1 MSGGV
6 GVQVVPC
13 AAAPVAAATK
23 SSAISSACVIDPMV
37 RLRKAERKR
46 MLESATM
53 RVWRVF
59 ATYVA
64 AVASIFAT
72 SGIAIVALKAM
83 FPDATDQAL
92 VQSLPGLIAGSLASS
107 VALIVTMLLV
117 VQPTTPAAL
126 RLLPGWESGR
136 VLIVMILAMLALGQL
151 LDSLTWLIGWAQH
164 GSMVLVRR
172 VLETAVGPDL
182 FGAVIVFGLIAGA
195 AEEIFFR
202 GFMLTRLAEHWGS
215 RRAIVASAAC
225 FGVLHIDPNGIHMA
239 LAFVMGL
246 YLGFVAEH
254 TGSTLP
260 AIICHVVN
268 NAVYTLQI
276 SLGVTLEGRAG
287 NAALAIACV
296 VVFVACLAWLKRVAP
311 PPAAA

>member
-1 MSGGV
+1 
-6 GVQVVPC
+6 
-13 AAAPVAAATK
+13 
-23 SSAISSACVIDPMV
+23 MV
-37 RLRKAERKR
+37 RVPRAERKR
-46 MLESATM
+46 MLESARM

-64 AVASIFAT
+64 AVAGIFAT
-72 SGIAIVALKAM
+72 SGIAILALKAM
-83 FPDATDQAL
+83 FPDVADQSL

-107 VALIVTMLLV
+107 MALILTILLI

-126 RLLPGWESGR
+126 RLVPGWETGR
-136 VLIVMILAMLALGQL
+136 VLIVMMLAMLALGQL
-151 LDSLTWLIGWAQH
+151 LDSLTWLVGWAQR
-164 GSMVLVRR
+164 GSIVLVRR

-182 FGAVIVFGLIAGA
+182 FAAVVVFGLIAGA

-202 GFMLTRLAEHWGS
+202 GFMLTRLAEHWGG
-215 RRAIVASAAC
+215 RRAIVATAAC
-225 FGVLHIDPNGIHMA
+225 FGVLHVDPNGIHMV

-246 YLGFVAEH
+246 YLGFVAER

-260 AIICHVVN
+260 AIVCHVVN

-276 SLGVTLEGRAG
+276 ALGGTLESRAS
-287 NAALAIACV
+287 NAAVAVACGI
-296 VVFVACLAWLKRVAP
+296 VFVACVAWLRRDAP